1 MKNILVTVMFIA
13 LTTFVK
19 AQYTTQI
26 VAGPNISPAVNYVY
40 VGSLTLDP
48 QSGGNCHKIQIDI
61 LGAYWESNSIGKTTF
76 YIANRGGLAVD
87 QVVNGSSGFPA
98 SALVAYQN
106 GSSTDFYLGVNSSQ
120 GYSSFAVGSYLMAGL
135 NATPQ
140 MVSITTQTATPSGT
154 PITLNV
160 NPVQVTDGNGNIG
173 IGTSDP
179 RGFKLAVKG
188 NVHAEQ
194 VNVDLNNWADY
205 VFSPTYQLPSL
216 SQTKSYIDQNHHLP
230 DMPSEA
236 EVKKNGVDLGE
247 MVKLQIKKIEEL
259 TLYLIE
265 KDKEAR
271 MQNKVNQNLQTKI
284 DQQQIEIEQLKEQKE
299 IVMNQQNKINELEA
313 KLNIVLENSA
323 KNK

>member
-1 MKNILVTVMFIA
+1 MKNTLFTILFIA
-13 LTTFVK
+13 FTTCLK

-40 VGSLTLDP
+40 LGSLALDP
-48 QSGGNCHKIQIDI
+48 ENSANCQKIQVDI
-61 LGAYWESNSIGKTTF
+61 LGAYWESNSIGHTTF

-87 QVVNGSSGFPA
+87 QVVYGSSGIPGT
-98 SALVAYQN
+98 ALVAYQN
-106 GSSTDFYLGVNSSQ
+106 GTSTDFYLGVNSSQ
-120 GYSSFAVGSYLMAGL
+120 GYCSFAVGSYFMAGL

-154 PITLNV
+154 PINLTV
-160 NPVQVTDGNGNIG
+160 NPVQITDSNGNIG
-173 IGTSDP
+173 IGTVDP

-216 SQTKSYIDQNHHLP
+216 SQTKSYIDHNHHLP
-230 DMPSEA
+230 DMPSAA

-247 MVKLQIKKIEEL
+247 MVKLQTKKIEEL

-265 KDKEAR
+265 KDKEINDL
-271 MQNKVNQNLQTKI
+271 NKKAAITTLQ
-284 DQQQIEIEQLKEQKE
+284 QAQIAEQKTR
-299 IVMNQQNKINELEA
+299 MKELEGRVN
-313 KLNIVLENSA
+313 KLIELLK